1 MKAAM
6 NKKLLSFLVLAVAFT
21 CTAYIYPTDFLLG
34 QASEVWV
41 QRPSMQVSSDIVVYG
56 DDGVTLKAT
65 GKARYLWDRQSDLR
79 VDYTTGDTK
88 ETVIYKQNGERTT
101 NPATLSGNRHHLIH
115 ELFAA
120 LNSGDRTENLVKK
133 LGISRKDSAF
143 ARYQD
148 QVCYVFGAGDGQ
160 DDVPQ
165 LWIDK
170 DNKWPVRLMVFHGKE
185 RIELRFSQW
194 DHPLMKGL
202 FPHRMEL
209 YINNRLREVQTVAEI
224 ETFIPID
231 PALFAKP

>member
-1 MKAAM
+1 M
-6 NKKLLSFLVLAVAFT
+6 NKRTTSALVLAVALA
-21 CTAYIYPTDFLLG
+21 CSAYIYPTDFLLG

-41 QRPSMQVSSDIVVYG
+41 QRPSMQVTSDVVEYG
-56 DDGVTLKAT
+56 DDGITLKAT
-65 GKARYLWDRQSDLR
+65 GKARYTWDRKADFR
-79 VDYTTGDTK
+79 VDYTIGDVN
-88 ETVIYKQNGERTT
+88 ESVIYKENGERTS
-101 NPATLSGNRHHLIH
+101 NPAALSGNRHHLIH

-120 LNSGDRTENLVKK
+120 LGNGNRTENLVKK

-143 ARYQD
+143 SRYQQ
-148 QVCYVFGAGDGQ
+148 QVCYVFGAADGQ

-165 LWIDK
+165 LWINK

-194 DHPLMKGL
+194 NHPLMEGL
-202 FPHRMEL
+202 FPHRIEL
-209 YINNRLREVQTVAEI
+209 YINNRLREIQTVVGI